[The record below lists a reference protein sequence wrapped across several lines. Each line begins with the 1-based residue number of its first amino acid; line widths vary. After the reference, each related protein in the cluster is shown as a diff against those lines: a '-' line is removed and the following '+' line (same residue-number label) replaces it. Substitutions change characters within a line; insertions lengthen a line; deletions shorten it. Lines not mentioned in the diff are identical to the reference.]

1 MTEEEGNDLATVDP
15 VKVRQ
20 VLARAT
26 NEILAGITVPLR
38 RLKLEDSERFK
49 ERLEKITDQAERA
62 AAMEE

>member
-38 RLKLEDSERFK
+38 RLKLED
-49 ERLEKITDQAERA
+49 
-62 AAMEE
+62 